1 MSGSLGVQMDKTRAV
16 RTDFNR
22 ASLRGAELVGCVFSR
37 SDARFAV
44 FTSADLTGAD
54 FTGALL
60 YRAVFRKADITDSS
74 FRRPPHTRHASVCNV
89 QGCTRSLCA
98 DP

>member
-1 MSGSLGVQMDKTRAV
+1 MDKTRAV

-22 ASLRGAELVGCVFSR
+22 ATLRGAELVGCHFSR
-37 SDARFAV
+37 SDARFAD

-98 DP
+98 DPYPCLIGS